1 MNASE
6 AAVGVRLWID
16 FDGDTGGLELSSH
29 FIEIADAEIHHPGF
43 RGITEVFGVFFKRS
57 ECRRASFLLPRR
69 FSVTGWNERNSQVL
83 LVPEGQGGW
92 IVGSEE

>member
-16 FDGDTGGLELSSH
+16 FDGDTGGLELRGH
-29 FIEIADAEIHHPGF
+29 FIEIADAEIHHPRF

-57 ECRRASFLLPRR
+57 ECRGASLLLPGR
-69 FSVTGWNERNSQVL
+69 FPVTGWDERNSQML
-83 LVPEGQGGW
+83 LVPAPQGGW
-92 IVGSEE
+92 IVGSKE